1 VLTLFRAAVGQRPDD
16 PRFVE
21 LVAALTEASPEF
33 RRWWPDYPVGEFTP
47 VAVVLDHPE
56 AGRITL
62 DVFQLRP
69 VEYPDLLLVLQV
81 PASPDDRRRIAP
93 LLD

>member
-1 VLTLFRAAVGQRPDD
+1 VLSQFRAAVGQRPDD

-21 LVAALTEASPEF
+21 LVAALTEVSPEF
-33 RRWWPDYPVGEFTP
+33 RQWWPDYPIREFKPATI
-47 VAVVLDHPE
+47 AIDHPE
-56 AGRITL
+56 AGRIEL

-69 VEYPDLLLVLQV
+69 VEYPDLLLVVQV
-81 PASPDDRRRIAP
+81 PASPDDQRRIMR